1 LTLRGEAQLN
11 GPLLPRACVND
22 PKRASAKVGRCFRG
36 LHAHGFVAKTLRTRR
51 RRVTAY
57 GKPARGTS
65 LHLREHHFPNI
76 YATPVA

>member
-1 LTLRGEAQLN
+1 LRGAAKLS
-11 GPLLPRACVND
+11 GLLSPRTCAND
-22 PKRASAKVGRCFRG
+22 PKRASAKVGCCFRG
-36 LHAHGFVAKTLRTRR
+36 LHAHGFVAKILRTRR

-76 YATPVA
+76 CATPVA